1 MSIHPVLWCLRVPCH
16 VAPELVESVVARLH
30 RLGEFAGAWRT
41 QCRPTCVRAP
51 SRRCLNHADAQL
63 FELGCEAFRLHHVF
77 AQMTPPTTGRGI
89 QTRSILPAWSAV
101 IRQRSRCRRTLA
113 CSYMSAR
120 RARRCCG
127 LCPAI
132 AASSAATVRSS
143 ARPSSNRAPVAGH
156 QTDVGPNFKQIQ
168 ADTGRPAH
176 APDPRPTATVR
187 TAESLLS
194 F

>member
-89 QTRSILPAWSAV
+89 QTRSILSCPECGHTTELEMPQDACLFLHECEAC
-101 IRQRSRCRRTLA
+101 QTLLRPLPSDCCVF
-113 CSYMSAR
+113 CSYGSVKCPPIQQQSS
-120 RARRCCG
+120 CCG
-127 LCPAI
+127 
-132 AASSAATVRSS
+132 S
-143 ARPSSNRAPVAGH
+143 
-156 QTDVGPNFKQIQ
+156 
-168 ADTGRPAH
+168 
-176 APDPRPTATVR
+176 PD
-187 TAESLLS
+187 
-194 F
+194 